1 MGAVGISEQVPSG
14 TTSNHHLLKQD
25 SLNSVS
31 PKMATFASCYREVQ
45 IWKGNFKKKTWS
57 NNFTEVSCARRSKP
71 LANLFKREDLQI
83 AENLERNRKKN
94 SC

>member
-45 IWKGNFKKKTWS
+45 IWKGNLKKKHGQTILLK
-57 NNFTEVSCARRSKP
+57 FGVLVEVNLWRICSK
-71 LANLFKREDLQI
+71 
-83 AENLERNRKKN
+83 ERICK
-94 SC
+94 

>member
-1 MGAVGISEQVPSG
+1 MFLEANIFVSVVSVFLKKESQFLCHFAESWRGAVGISEQVPSG

-45 IWKGNFKKKTWS
+45 IWKGN
-57 NNFTEVSCARRSKP
+57 
-71 LANLFKREDLQI
+71 
-83 AENLERNRKKN
+83 
-94 SC
+94 

>member
-31 PKMATFASCYREVQ
+31 PKMAIFASCYREVQ
-45 IWKGNFKKKTWS
+45 IWKGNLKKKTW
-57 NNFTEVSCARRSKP
+57 
-71 LANLFKREDLQI
+71 
-83 AENLERNRKKN
+83 
-94 SC
+94 